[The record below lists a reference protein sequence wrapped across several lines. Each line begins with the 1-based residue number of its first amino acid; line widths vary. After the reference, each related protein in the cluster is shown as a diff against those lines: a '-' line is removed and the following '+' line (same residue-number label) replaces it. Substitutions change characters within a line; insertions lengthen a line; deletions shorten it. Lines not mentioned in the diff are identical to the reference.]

1 VNTRS
6 VARFGLL
13 TAMALMLGYF
23 ERFIPIAPG
32 IPGIKLGLAN
42 TVLLYAVYLMD
53 AKSAWLLMVAK
64 VLLSGFL
71 YAGLSAMLYSLAGGI
86 LSLAAMLLLH
96 RAKDLGTVGVSVGGA
111 VFHNIGQIAVACMAV
126 QSRAVLSYLPVLMV
140 SAIITGVLTGV
151 MAKYAIAGLVKAG
164 FGRE

>member
-1 VNTRS
+1 MNTRGI
-6 VARFGLL
+6 ARFGLL

-42 TVLLYAVYLMD
+42 TVLLYGVYLMD
-53 AKSAWLLMVAK
+53 AKSAWLLMCAK

-71 YAGLSAMLYSLAGGI
+71 FAGLSGMLYSFAGGI

-96 RAKDLGTVGVSVGGA
+96 RINGVSPIGVSVGGA
-111 VFHNIGQIAVACMAV
+111 VCHNIGQIAMACMVV
-126 QSRAVLSYLPVLMV
+126 QSRAVLSYLPVLMI
-140 SAIITGVLTGV
+140 SAIVTGVLTGV
-151 MAKYAIAGLVKAG
+151 MAKYAMAGLVKAG
-164 FGRE
+164 YGKE